1 MRIIKEIT
9 MTIKQQEWIDAYNQ
23 ALKANVDLL
32 HKTKQIPG
40 NAEVF
45 TQYSQQIASEMFNK
59 GMTPEDAAN
68 YAAMSLVRRPL
79 LDEIQKLT
87 IKRRMTTDP
96 AEQSKLDE
104 RISLDQQKYNKIMGM
119 KCFEAAQTAK
129 PLTEG
134 VELPNMICWG
144 RGYGENS
151 NPMDTSVIARFNSL
165 AARNDPYTGGINP
178 VLARTQQFEFNNAS
192 KYSVDPNPELDK
204 YVDTVFVDDMG
215 PEAFTVNGENPYR
228 VLDKIRAGE
237 EVNIPVSHGV
247 AVKPSLPSLT
257 SEPPKEDP
265 GYVDTFDSLFSPVN

>member
-1 MRIIKEIT
+1 MPID
-9 MTIKQQEWIDAYNQ
+9 QQNWMETYDR
-23 ALKANVDLL
+23 ALKSKVDEL
-32 HKTKQIPG
+32 HATKQIPG
-40 NAEVF
+40 NLEVF
-45 TQYSQQIASEMFNK
+45 NQYSKQIASEMFNK

-96 AEQSKLDE
+96 TEQSKIDE
-104 RISLDQQKYNKIMGM
+104 RIALDQQKYNKIMGM
-119 KCFEAAQTAK
+119 RCFESVQTAR
-129 PLTEG
+129 PLNEG
-134 VELPNMICWG
+134 VELPNMICFG

-178 VLARTQQFEFNNAS
+178 VLARTQQFEYNNAS
-192 KYSVDPNPELDK
+192 RYSVDPDPELDK

-237 EVNIPVSHGV
+237 DVNIPVSHGV
-247 AVKPSLPSLT
+247 AVKPSLPALT
-257 SEPPKEDP
+257 SEPPKEDT
-265 GYVDTFDSLFSPVN
+265 GYVETFSELFTPVN